1 MLNGLG
7 YQRSLAA
14 HREQIEA
21 DIARH
26 RDKIARDR
34 AEAVAQVERYE
45 FEKRTFMEAEH
56 AKNVAAEARMR
67 AAQGRSI
74 GFWQGFAV
82 VVFLLA
88 FIMAGQIGVAELIAT
103 FLGN

>member
-1 MLNGLG
+1 MMLNGLG

-14 HREQIEA
+14 HCEQIEA

-26 RDKIARDR
+26 RDKITRDR
-34 AEAVAQVERYE
+34 AEAIAQAERYE

-67 AAQGRSI
+67 RRQADLTAPNLYSRSGLMALLI
-74 GFWQGFAV
+74 LACYFAG
-82 VVFLLA
+82 VFALA
-88 FIMAGQIGVAELIAT
+88 Y